1 MFSPLIAV
9 KLLTLQG
16 FISFYILSGMKSL
29 QTIYKYIKK
38 YPGLIVSYFGF
49 NILSAIFGVLS
60 LGLLSPFLMIIF
72 KQGDILKTGAGS
84 SMSSRFNPISYFK
97 EWLSELIDK
106 PGGNVKA
113 LVIIC
118 LVVFVAIL
126 LKNIFAY
133 LSMYFLNP
141 IRNRILN
148 DMRSSMYAKILQLP
162 IGYFTEQRKG
172 DIMSKLSNDLG
183 DVEGSTVS
191 VLESLFRE
199 PVTILFFLVYLV
211 ILSPQ
216 LTLFLVIFLPIAGF
230 ILGRIGRSLKKENKT
245 VLQQYGILFS
255 TIEETL
261 GGVRI
266 IKAFNAEKKIQR
278 KFENENEA
286 MFHMKNKANRRRDLA
301 SPVSE
306 ALGVTAVLCVLWYG
320 GRLVLSGD
328 SSFTL
333 NAGDFLA
340 YIAIFT
346 QLIQPLKALSSA
358 SYNIQKGAASI
369 ERIEN
374 LINENVSIT
383 ELPDAK
389 ELQAFEHSI
398 ELKNVSF
405 GYEDNM
411 VLRNINLTIGKGKTI
426 ALVGSS
432 GAGKSTLAD
441 LIPRFIDASEGEVL
455 IDGVN
460 IKNYTL
466 KSIRNQMGIVTQEAI
481 LFNDTIASNI
491 SLGKEDATKDEIMQ
505 AAKIANAADFIDN
518 KDEGYDTNI
527 GDRGLKLSG
536 GERQRMTIARAVL
549 KNPPI
554 LILDEATSSLDTESE
569 RLVQDA
575 INNLMSNRTSIVIA
589 HRLSTIRHAD
599 EIIVLQ
605 KGEIVERGTHDALV
619 SQNGFY
625 KKLVDMQEVK

>member
-1 MFSPLIAV
+1 ML
-9 KLLTLQG
+9 
-16 FISFYILSGMKSL
+16 
-29 QTIYKYIKK
+29 
-38 YPGLIVSYFGF
+38 
-49 NILSAIFGVLS
+49 
-60 LGLLSPFLMIIF
+60 IF
-72 KQGDILKTGAGS
+72 KQGDAFKAVSGNGFFARI
-84 SMSSRFNPISYFK
+84 NPINYFK
-97 EWLSELIDK
+97 EWLYELINE

-113 LVIIC
+113 LMLIC
-118 LVVFVAIL
+118 GVVFCAVM

-148 DMRSSMYAKILQLP
+148 DMRSNMYSKILQLP
-162 IGYFTEQRKG
+162 IGYFSEQRKG

-199 PVTILFFLVYLV
+199 PITIILFFVYMV

-230 ILGRIGRSLKKENKT
+230 ILGRIGRSLKKENKK
-245 VLQQYGILFS
+245 VLQQFGVVFS

-261 GGVRI
+261 GGIRI
-266 IKAFNAEKKIQR
+266 IKAFNAEKKIQK
-278 KFENENEA
+278 KFEQENET
-286 MFHMKNKANRRRDLA
+286 MFHLKNAANRRRDLA

-306 ALGVTAVLCVLWYG
+306 ALGVTAVLCILWYG

-328 SSFTL
+328 VSFTL

-346 QLIQPLKALSSA
+346 QLIQPLKALSNA

-369 ERIEN
+369 ERIES
-374 LINENVSIT
+374 LVNETISIQ

-389 ELQAFEHSI
+389 ELKAFSHAI

-405 GYEDNM
+405 GYDDT
-411 VLRNINLTIGKGKTI
+411 VILKNISLKIEKGKTI

-441 LIPRFIDASEGEVL
+441 LVPRFIDPMGGEVL
-455 IDGVN
+455 IDGIN
-460 IKNYTL
+460 IKEYTL
-466 KSIRNQMGIVTQEAI
+466 HSIRNQMGIVTQEAI
-481 LFNDTIASNI
+481 LFNDTIANNI
-491 SLGKEDATKDEIMQ
+491 ALGLEHAGQNEIEA
-505 AAKIANAADFIDN
+505 AAKIANAHDFIIQ
-518 KDEGYDTNI
+518 KEEGYNTNI
-527 GDRGLKLSG
+527 GDRGSKLSG

-589 HRLSTIRHAD
+589 HRLSTIRHAN

-605 KGEIVERGTHDALV
+605 KGEIVERGTHDSLIA
-619 SQNGFY
+619 QNGFY
-625 KKLVDMQEVK
+625 KRLVDMQEVK